1 MADFFQTGAVATLHH
16 LKPNETPRLEQELE
30 AYASTAAI
38 GLALPALFTEFE
50 HPAMRGIVMQLRQHR
65 YLRRIVV
72 ALGRAD
78 AAQYRIARA
87 FFDGMETPV
96 TFLQVDHERILR
108 LFHLLEEKGL
118 PMYGA
123 GKGRTCW
130 LAAGYLLARGDT
142 DVIAFHDCDIRNY
155 DGGLLA
161 RLCYPLAHPGL
172 GFEYA
177 KGYYARV
184 SDQLHGRV
192 TRLFFTPLVRALR
205 ALAPGEPY
213 LEYLD
218 SFRYALSGEF
228 AMRAPL
234 ARQCRMQ
241 ADWGLEI
248 GMLAEAF
255 DHCGTSRICQVD
267 IADNYDHKHQRL
279 SADDA
284 SGGLRRMSLDIA
296 QGVLRSAAAH
306 GLALGSSELRSLQI
320 RYCQFARD
328 AIRGYEADAIC
339 NGLLY
344 NRHAEETTVQA
355 FSRSLTE
362 AAAAVCDQPLGGDQ
376 LPSWGRV
383 LAAVPEFF
391 ELLLD
396 AVAETDPLRPV
407 LVPGWEEPPAVAQAV
422 AAGLRPL
429 AFPERLRHQLQ

>member
-1 MADFFQTGAVATLHH
+1 MADFFQTGPVTTLHN
-16 LKPNETPRLEQELE
+16 LNRVDTLRLEQEME
-30 AYASTAAI
+30 ALASAAPI
-38 GLALPALFTEFE
+38 GLALPALFSEFE
-50 HPAMRGIVMQLRQHR
+50 HPAMRGIVAQLRRHR

-78 AAQYRIARA
+78 AAQYRTARS
-87 FFDGMETPV
+87 FFEGMETPV
-96 TFLQVDHERILR
+96 TFLQVDHERIVR
-108 LFHLLEEKGL
+108 LFGLLEENGL
-118 PMYGA
+118 AICGA

-155 DGGLLA
+155 DRGLLA
-161 RLCYPLAHPGL
+161 RLCYPLTHPGL

-184 SDQLHGRV
+184 SDQFHGRV

-213 LEYLD
+213 VEYLD

-234 ARQCRMQ
+234 ARQCRIQ

-255 DHCGTSRICQVD
+255 DYCGPSRICQVD
-267 IADNYDHKHQRL
+267 IADNYEHKHQQL

-306 GLALGSSELRSLQI
+306 GLRLGPSELRSLQS
-320 RYCQFARD
+320 RYLQFSREAV
-328 AIRGYEADAIC
+328 RGYEADAVC
-339 NGLLY
+339 NGLSY
-344 NRHAEETTVQA
+344 NRHAEETAVQA
-355 FSRSLTE
+355 FSRSLGE
-362 AAAAVCDQPLGGDQ
+362 ATAAVCDQPLNGVQ
-376 LPSWGRV
+376 LPSWSRV
-383 LAAVPEFF
+383 LSAVPEFF

-407 LVPGWEEPPAVAQAV
+407 LVPGWDEPPAMVRASS
-422 AAGLRPL
+422 GGPRPL
-429 AFPERLRHQLQ
+429 AVHERLRHQLQ